1 MLQSPMTCAI
11 DLSLMKTCMNINATS
26 WPTVTTAKAA
36 RHDGVVRGRVFGLC
50 LSMSYSAQKPEINWD
65 GPGVSR

>member
-1 MLQSPMTCAI
+1 MTYAI
-11 DLSLMKTCMNINATS
+11 GLSLMKTCTNITATS

-36 RHDGVVRGRVFGLC
+36 RHDGSVRGRVFGLC

-65 GPGVSR
+65 RTGVSR